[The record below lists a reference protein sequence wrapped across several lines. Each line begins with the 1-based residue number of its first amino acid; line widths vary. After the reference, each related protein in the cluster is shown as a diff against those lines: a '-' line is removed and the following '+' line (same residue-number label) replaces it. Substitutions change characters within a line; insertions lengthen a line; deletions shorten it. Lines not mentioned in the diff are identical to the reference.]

1 MFIQQGGR
9 NKHEHICEALE
20 LFAAKVMPALK
31 ADQAARDAKKQ
42 AELAPFIEAALK
54 RKKRMAPVAA
64 SAHPDG
70 LGLWPQRRAGRAR
83 PTEGPTHHIAADIA
97 VMMDDPAEKKKQ
109 QAAE

>member
-9 NKHEHICEALE
+9 NKHEHICESLE

-54 RKKRMAPVAA
+54 RKKRMAPV
-64 SAHPDG
+64 
-70 LGLWPQRRAGRAR
+70 RAGAVPTVSAYGRNVVQDNQPPKAR
-83 PTEGPTHHIAADIA
+83 RTISPPTSP
-97 VMMDDPAEKKKQ
+97 
-109 QAAE
+109 